1 MISNQVRNTFIEYFK
16 EQGHSHVSS
25 SSLVPDNDPTL
36 MFANSGMVQFKNVF
50 TGLEQRDYTRA
61 TTSQKCVRAGGK
73 HNDLE
78 NVGFTTR
85 HHTFFEMLGNFS
97 FGDYFKEEAIYFA
110 WDLITKKYEIDPNK
124 LLVTIYHDDEQAES
138 YWKKIAN
145 LPDSRIIKISTSD
158 NFWSMGDTGPC
169 GPCSEIFYDHGEK
182 YFGGP
187 PGSPNED
194 GDRFIEIWNLVFM
207 QYEQIDTNNRVDL
220 PKPCVDTG
228 MGLERI
234 TALLNGSN
242 DNYSSD
248 LFTNIINATQEL
260 IKTKLTEENKASF
273 RVIAD
278 HLRASSFLIADGV
291 VPSNEGRGYVLRRIL
306 RRGIR
311 HAYTLGSRNPL
322 FSKIF
327 KDLKNLMGGFY
338 DELNIRS
345 ALISETL
352 EDEETRFRETL
363 SKGLDILSQEIP
375 KIKNN
380 TLDGRVAFKLYDT
393 FGFPLDLTQDF
404 LKSKNIVIDIES
416 FNKSMESQKEEAR
429 ASWKGSGDT
438 ATQKIWFELAKK
450 LNPTAFEGY
459 EKNHIESKIL
469 TVLKNFEE
477 VDSLL
482 ENTGEELVIIT
493 EKTCFYGESGG
504 QVGDTGTIKSSKG
517 EFLVT
522 DTRKTPQGIFI
533 HFGKLISGSIKV
545 GDSVDLSIDK
555 DRRSLIMKNHSAT
568 HLLHASLR
576 NILGNHVAQRGS
588 LVNSEKLRFDFSHNK
603 QISSDD
609 IDKIQEEVIS
619 VIKTGSKSKIEVK
632 SQEDAIKGG
641 AIALFGE
648 KYGDEVRVVTLG
660 AKNDNPYSIELC
672 GGTHVA
678 DVRDIN
684 KFLIIN
690 EESISSGVRRIE
702 ALTADQVDEYLLL
715 KKKEKEKLEMLQNE
729 NIANLE
735 KKIQSLSGQINFQ
748 ENNKAIYIKK
758 LENYLETLKNK
769 SILSSDNNNQI
780 TENVINGVNYITQ
793 VIDGL
798 PPKELRSI
806 YDKFKSEKQNSI
818 LACVTINED
827 KVSIV
832 IGLTKDLTEKYD
844 ARTLIKSSFSH
855 LGSKG
860 GGGRV
865 DFAQAGGDQKSNINK
880 AFLSIQEQI

>member
-450 LNPTAFEGY
+450 LNPTVFEGY

-482 ENTGEELVIIT
+482 ENTSEELVIIT

-603 QISSDD
+603 QISPDD

-648 KYGDEVRVVTLG
+648 KYGDKVRVVTLG
-660 AKNDNPYSIELC
+660 VKNDNPYSIELC

-758 LENYLETLKNK
+758 LENYLDTLKNK